1 MSLVSYSVDG
11 PVARVTLNRPD
22 NLNAVNA
29 ELTDGVGRAFAA
41 ASADDDVR
49 VVILDAVG
57 RAFCAGA
64 DLKDPNTHSG
74 DDLLA
79 HLAPREGGGGLEAVA
94 ACPKP
99 VVAAVQGWCVGA
111 GVELVLS
118 ADIVVVAEDAKFFLP
133 QVALGIVPGAG
144 GMSRLLRKVGPTW
157 AHRMVML
164 GEKLPA
170 ATALQMGLASEI
182 VPKDSLATRAD
193 EMAAI
198 LAAAPPAAQ
207 RLAKESLLQAAEMPL
222 AAALRVDQYR
232 LFMLS
237 DTAEKKERHAAFAAE
252 RSA

>member
-1 MSLVSYSVDG
+1 MPIVSYDVTGSI
-11 PVARVTLNRPD
+11 ARVTLDRAD
-22 NLNAVNA
+22 SLNAVNA
-29 ELTDGVGRAFAA
+29 ELTRGVGRAFTQATADSSVRAVVLAA
-41 ASADDDVR
+41 N
-49 VVILDAVG
+49 G

-64 DLKDPNTHSG
+64 DLKDPTTHSG

-79 HLAPREGGGGLEAVA
+79 HLEPPECGGLEAVA

-99 VVAAVQGWCVGA
+99 VVVAAQGWCVGA

-118 ADIVVVAEDAKFFLP
+118 ADIAVVAENAKFFLP

-144 GMSRLLRKVGPTW
+144 GMSRLLRKIGPTW
-157 AHRMVML
+157 AYRMVML

-170 ATALQMGLASEI
+170 ETAQRIGLVSE
-182 VPKDSLATRAD
+182 VVAD
-193 EMAAI
+193 EELAERATEIAEI

-207 RLAKESLLQAAEMPL
+207 RLAKESLLQAADLPL
-222 AAALRVDQYR
+222 TAALRADQYR

-252 RSA
+252 RTA

>member
-1 MSLVSYSVDG
+1 MSYEISG

-29 ELTDGVGRAFAA
+29 ELTDGVGRAFTA

-49 VVILDAVG
+49 VVVLDAVG

-79 HLAPREGGGGLEAVA
+79 HLATRESGGLESVA

-99 VVAAVQGWCVGA
+99 VVVAAQGWCVGA
-111 GVELVLS
+111 GVELVLA
-118 ADIVVVAEDAKFFLP
+118 ADIAIVAEDAKFFLP

-157 AHRMVML
+157 ANRLVML
-164 GEKLPA
+164 GEKIPA
-170 ATALQMGLASEI
+170 ELALRIGLVSEI
-182 VPKDSLATRAD
+182 VPKDSLAARAD
-193 EMAAI
+193 EIAQA
-198 LAAAPPAAQ
+198 LAAAPAAAQ
-207 RLAKESLLQAAEMPL
+207 RLAKESLSQAAEMPL

-237 DTAEKKERHAAFAAE
+237 DTPEKKERHAAFATE

>member
-1 MSLVSYSVDG
+1 MSLVSYDVSG
-11 PVARVTLNRPD
+11 SVARVTLNRPD

-29 ELTDGVGRAFAA
+29 ELTRGVGAAFGRAV
-41 ASADDDVR
+41 ADPAVR
-49 VVILDAVG
+49 VVILDAEG

-79 HLAPREGGGGLEAVA
+79 HLEPAEGSGLGAVA

-99 VVAAVQGWCVGA
+99 VVVAAQGWCVGA
-111 GVELVLS
+111 GVELVLA
-118 ADIVVVAEDAKFFLP
+118 ADIAVVADDAKFFLP

-157 AHRMVML
+157 AHRLVML

-170 ATALQMGLASEI
+170 EVALRIGLVSEI
-182 VPKDSLATRAD
+182 VPRDTLAQRAA
-193 EMAAI
+193 EIAEV

-207 RLAKESLLQAAEMPL
+207 RLAKESLLQAADLPL